1 MEQVHHLKRTRST
14 KPLLQSR
21 NASVVMATAQLYHH
35 CAPAPEVQVRES
47 TFPGFLFCIMFIS
60 FIVIFNEYHYQI
72 HHNLQ
77 VVAKAM
83 IRLLRSHDEVQAVVL
98 NAIASMTSSRRK
110 SRNSMFEPFL
120 RYLDASSL
128 SRSVLKSII

>member
-1 MEQVHHLKRTRST
+1 
-14 KPLLQSR
+14 
-21 NASVVMATAQLYHH
+21 MATAQLYHH
-35 CAPAPEVQVRES
+35 CAPSPEV
-47 TFPGFLFCIMFIS
+47 
-60 FIVIFNEYHYQI
+60 
-72 HHNLQ
+72 Q

-120 RYLDASSL
+120 RDVFTIETCRRIFDWKPKFDHTEAPISNVLPSS
-128 SRSVLKSII
+128 VI

>member
-1 MEQVHHLKRTRST
+1 
-14 KPLLQSR
+14 
-21 NASVVMATAQLYHH
+21 MATAQLYHH
-35 CAPAPEVQVRES
+35 CAPSPEV
-47 TFPGFLFCIMFIS
+47 
-60 FIVIFNEYHYQI
+60 
-72 HHNLQ
+72 Q

-120 RYLDASSL
+120 RETFITETHVESYSAFNMVHLEKSAS
-128 SRSVLKSII
+128 

>member
-1 MEQVHHLKRTRST
+1 
-14 KPLLQSR
+14 
-21 NASVVMATAQLYHH
+21 MATAQLYHH
-35 CAPAPEVQVRES
+35 CAPSPEV
-47 TFPGFLFCIMFIS
+47 
-60 FIVIFNEYHYQI
+60 
-72 HHNLQ
+72 Q

-120 RYLDASSL
+120 REVCVNGTLVKSSNDLNNSRASMSKFVTRYLVQDESH
-128 SRSVLKSII
+128 